1 MLWAR
6 RALKRLFRQLTAL
19 FDLWKIIAFIRSVN
33 PFGMQAIPICRRHNT
48 KRRCRMTRRLPADA
62 RNADPIERIGSRGN
76 TRKAAV
82 SAPTRLK

>member
-1 MLWAR
+1 MSLAR
-6 RALKRLFRQLTAL
+6 VETLFRQLAAL
-19 FDLWKIIAFIRSVN
+19 FDLWRIIAFIRSVN
-33 PFGMQAIPICRRHNT
+33 PDSLKHAGDPICRRHNT

-62 RNADPIERIGSRGN
+62 RNADPIERIGSRGT